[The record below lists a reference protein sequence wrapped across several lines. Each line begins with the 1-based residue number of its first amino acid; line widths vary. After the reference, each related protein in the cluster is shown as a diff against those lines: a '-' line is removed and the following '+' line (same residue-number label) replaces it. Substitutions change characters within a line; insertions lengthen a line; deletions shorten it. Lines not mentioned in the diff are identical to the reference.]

1 MSESWKAS
9 VARRPLLAA
18 LGGLAGIGIVGSAVY
33 EVSGLMGTRAA
44 HGPYGD
50 LLANLGDK
58 NNATVVGKAVLAG
71 ESSFQPAK
79 VAESL
84 RRTLRDRTL
93 SDVLVAEAVQNRV
106 VETQGWVLPETLTGL
121 CALTAVAP

>member
-1 MSESWKAS
+1 MSKSWKAS

-58 NNATVVGKAVLAG
+58 SDATVVGKAVLAG
-71 ESSFQPAK
+71 ESFQPAK
-79 VAESL
+79 VAERL